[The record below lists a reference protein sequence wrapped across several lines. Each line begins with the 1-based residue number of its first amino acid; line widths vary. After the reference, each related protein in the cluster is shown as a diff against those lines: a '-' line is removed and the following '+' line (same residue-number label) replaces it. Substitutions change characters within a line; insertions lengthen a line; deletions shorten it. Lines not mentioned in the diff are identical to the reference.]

1 MTARA
6 YLRFLARESRGSRG
20 RLAFFVLCLSVGV
33 AAVVAVA
40 GIGSGLESGL
50 RREAR
55 RLLAADLAVEG
66 RDPLPAEV
74 DEAVAGFAGE
84 LGGRVERTDL
94 AEMATVVAAP
104 PHADPDG
111 GLGGEEVPGPSQ
123 LVELKVVYGPYPFYG
138 ELVLEPDRPLSE
150 LLGRGAVA
158 APELLERLGLA
169 VGDALRVGGTE
180 VPIAGVVRAE
190 PDRLGGAFGFSAG
203 PRLFLGPADFDRA
216 GLEQTGSRIR
226 YRALLRLPEG
236 SERDTADELADRL
249 KRALP
254 GDRGFDVETWAE
266 AQPALRQGIAR
277 SERFLGLVA
286 LISLLIGGI
295 GVGQTVRAWLAGR
308 LDAVAVF
315 KCLGLRPREV
325 LLLYGGQTALLGVAG
340 SAAGA
345 AAGVAIQLLA
355 PRLAGEL
362 LPADLIDPWQP
373 AAVVRGL
380 ALGIGVALLFGLPSL
395 AGAVR
400 VPPVRVL
407 RRDVEPLPVARWV
420 VAVVAATVLAGL
432 WATAA
437 VQSGAAAVGL
447 RFTAAALGVTGVLAA
462 AAYGVARAASRLR
475 GARAEAGST
484 GPFWLRHGLAAL
496 GRPGA
501 GTLAAIVALGLG
513 VLVVIGLWRVERRL
527 TGELEGNLPEQA
539 PSAFMIDIQPDQ
551 WRPLREL
558 LEESGARRIDS
569 VPVIMARIAAI
580 DGVSV
585 EELSRGK
592 IESWNQGERRWA
604 LTREQRLTYLDELPE
619 DNEIVAGSLWSDPE
633 RAEVSVEEEFAQEL
647 GVGVGSTLTFDVQGV
662 PVELAVTSLRTV
674 DWSTF
679 GINFF
684 LVVEPGVLE
693 NAPQQRIAAV
703 QLPPGTEGAV
713 QDRVVAAFPNVTF
726 LQIRE
731 ILEKVVAVI
740 RAIADGVR
748 FVGTFTVV
756 AGIAILGGAVS
767 AGAARR
773 GREVA
778 LLKTLG
784 VTRGGVVAIYAAEY
798 ALVGLVAGAIGSAGA
813 AILSWAVL
821 AYDMELEWAFDPLPL
836 AVGLVGGAVLAVVAG
851 LAASVK
857 ALQSRPVDVLRRAG

>member
-66 RDPLPAEV
+66 RDSLP
-74 DEAVAGFAGE
+74 EAVGTTVARFQEE
-84 LGGRVERTDL
+84 LGAGPIERADL
-94 AEMATVVAAP
+94 AELVTVVAAP
-104 PHADPDG
+104 PRRDPDG
-111 GLGGEEVPGPSQ
+111 KLVPGPSQ
-123 LVELKVVYGPYPFYG
+123 LVELKAVSGPYPFYG
-138 ELVLEPDRPLSE
+138 ELVLEPDRPLAE
-150 LLGRGAVA
+150 LLSEGVVA
-158 APELLERLGLA
+158 APELLTHLGLA
-169 VGDALRVGGTE
+169 VGDALRVGGVE
-180 VPIAGVVRAE
+180 VPIAGVVRSE
-190 PDRLGGAFGFSAG
+190 PDRLGGAFGFAAG
-203 PRLFLGPADFDRA
+203 PRLFVDPQTLAEA
-216 GLEQTGSRIR
+216 GLEQTGSRVR

-236 SERDTADELADRL
+236 AGREAADALAERL

-254 GDRGFDVETWAE
+254 DDRGFDVETWAE
-266 AQPALRQGIAR
+266 AQPALRRGIAR

-286 LISLLIGGI
+286 LISLLVGGI

-325 LLLYGGQTALLGVAG
+325 LLLYAGQTALLGLAG
-340 SAAGA
+340 SVVGA
-345 AAGVAIQLLA
+345 AAGVAIQLGA
-355 PRLAGEL
+355 PKLAGNL

-373 AAVVRGL
+373 AAVLRGL
-380 ALGIGVALLFGLPSL
+380 ALGLGVALLFGLPAL

-407 RRDVEPLPVARWV
+407 RHDVEPLPVARW
-420 VAVVAATVLAGL
+420 AVVATATAVLAGL

-437 VQSGAAAVGL
+437 IQAGAAALGG
-447 RFTAAALGVTGVLAA
+447 RFTVAAVGVTGVLAA
-462 AAYGVARAASRLR
+462 AAYAVARGTARLR
-475 GARAEAGST
+475 GGRSPSSGG

-513 VLVVIGLWRVERRL
+513 VLVVVGLWRVERRL
-527 TGELEGNLPEQA
+527 TGELESNLPEEA
-539 PSAFMIDIQPDQ
+539 PSAFLIDIQPDQ
-551 WRPLREL
+551 WQPLRKL

-580 DGVSV
+580 DGVPV
-585 EELSRGK
+585 EELARGGG
-592 IESWNQGERRWA
+592 EGRHGGERRWA

-619 DNEIVAGSLWSDPE
+619 DNEVVAGSLWSDPE
-633 RAEVSVEEEFAQEL
+633 RPEVSVEEEFARNL

-662 PVELAVTSLRTV
+662 PVELEVTSLRTV

-693 NAPQQRIAAV
+693 RAPQFRIAAV
-703 QLPPGTEGAV
+703 QLPEGTDAAV
-713 QDRVVAAFPNVTF
+713 QDRVAAAFPNVTF

-748 FVGTFTVV
+748 FVGTFTVL
-756 AGIAILGGAVS
+756 AGVAILGGAVS

-773 GREVA
+773 RREVA

-784 VTRGGVVAIYAAEY
+784 TTRGGVVAIYAAEY
-798 ALVGLVAGAIGSAGA
+798 ALVGLVSGAIGSAGGA
-813 AILSWAVL
+813 VLSWAVL
-821 AYDMELEWAFDPLPL
+821 AYDMELGWAFDPLPL

-857 ALQSRPVDVLRRAG
+857 ALQSRPIDVLRRAG